1 MDIRGLRFGCATHSG
16 YPAKMMMNAAL
27 ALVAALACAPAAQA
41 QAQAQVQAQVQ
52 DLELGRL
59 LYQIH
64 CISCHYEHIHERD
77 RSKSLVRSL
86 PELRTE
92 VGNRAKLTRREFTP
106 QELDDI
112 AAYLDRRH
120 YRFRQ

>member
-1 MDIRGLRFGCATHSG
+1 MTM
-16 YPAKMMMNAAL
+16 KAAL

-41 QAQAQVQAQVQ
+41 QAQAQVQ

-64 CISCHYEHIHERD
+64 CIGCHYEHIHERD

-86 PELRTE
+86 AELRTV
-92 VGNRAKLTRREFTP
+92 VGNRAKLTGREFTP

>member
-1 MDIRGLRFGCATHSG
+1 MKATLLL
-16 YPAKMMMNAAL
+16 AAAL
-27 ALVAALACAPAAQA
+27 SCAPAGQA
-41 QAQAQVQAQVQ
+41 QAQAQVQ

-77 RSKSLVRSL
+77 TSKSLVRSL

-92 VGNRAKLTRREFTP
+92 VGNRALLTTRKFTP

-120 YRFRQ
+120 YRFKQ